1 MPADK
6 NASNSRAAVADKLK
20 VVLASSYTLMLKTQN
35 YHWNVTGPT
44 FTSLHELFGKQYEEI
59 FAANDEI
66 AERIRALGEFS
77 PGSLAAFA
85 KLTTVKD
92 APSSPPAY
100 AQMIADLLKDN
111 EAMSKLASELRAFA
125 DDAGDTATGDLMNG
139 RIDAH
144 DKAAWMLR
152 SHLA

>member
-6 NASNSRAAVADKLK
+6 NTSNSRTAIADRLKL
-20 VVLASSYTLMLKTQN
+20 VLASSFSLMLKTQN
-35 YHWNVTGPT
+35 FHWNVTGPN

-66 AERIRALGEFS
+66 AERIRALNEFS

-85 KLTTVKD
+85 ELSAVKD
-92 APSSPPAY
+92 APAQPPAF
-100 AQMIADLLKDN
+100 ARMIAELLNDN
-111 EAMSKLASELRAFA
+111 ETLSRLAAELRAFA

-152 SHLA
+152 AHLA

>member
-1 MPADK
+1 MPADRK
-6 NASNSRAAVADKLK
+6 SSNSRAAVADKLK

-35 YHWNVTGPT
+35 YHWNVTGPN
-44 FTSLHELFGKQYEEI
+44 FASLHELFGKQYEEM

-66 AERIRALGEFS
+66 AERIRALGELS

-85 KLTTVKD
+85 KLTAVKD
-92 APSSPPAY
+92 APATPPAY
-100 AQMIADLLKDN
+100 AQMIADLLEGN
-111 EAMSKLASELRAFA
+111 EALSKLASDLRAFA

-152 SHLA
+152 AHLA

>member
-1 MPADK
+1 MMAK
-6 NASNSRAAVADKLK
+6 TSTSNSRAEVAEKLK

-44 FTSLHELFGKQYEEI
+44 FTSLHDLFGQQYEEM

-66 AERIRALGEFS
+66 AERIRALGQVS

-85 KLTTVKD
+85 RLSEIAD
-92 APSSPPAY
+92 APADPPPH

-111 EAMSKLASELRAFA
+111 ETMSRLASDLRAFA
-125 DDAGDTATGDLMNG
+125 DDAGDTATGDMMNG

-144 DKAAWMLR
+144 DKAGWMLR
-152 SHLA
+152 AHLG